1 MNLNQYIMNELKK
14 KEWTFEEISNVQT
27 TINILAHK
35 AYDHMTPKDK
45 LDMVW
50 NEIGEEF
57 QKKVL
62 MKIKAEIAETIK
74 IELSS
79 ATVKFGGNSME
90 YCLPGYESLQ
100 NLYKK
105 HKYLDA
111 FTLTKEAWD
120 DLQIANTL
128 NTREL
133 LLSGRLAHRLGSDK
147 YARALFRLA
156 HKKDSNNPEVKYF
169 KIFSN
174 QPKIHFTRP

>member
-1 MNLNQYIMNELKK
+1 MREGTRRELDVMNLNQYIMNELKK

-74 IELSS
+74 IELST
-79 ATVKFGGNSME
+79 ATVKFGGNENDVSE
-90 YCLPGYESLQ
+90 GSLGGKSPATSKTDE
-100 NLYKK
+100 KK
-105 HKYLDA
+105 NS
-111 FTLTKEAWD
+111 KEQKGTD
-120 DLQIANTL
+120 
-128 NTREL
+128 
-133 LLSGRLAHRLGSDK
+133 
-147 YARALFRLA
+147 
-156 HKKDSNNPEVKYF
+156 
-169 KIFSN
+169 
-174 QPKIHFTRP
+174 

>member
-1 MNLNQYIMNELKK
+1 MREGTRRELDVMNLNQYIMNELKK

-74 IELSS
+74 IELST
-79 ATVKFGGNSME
+79 ATVKFGGNENDVSE
-90 YCLPGYESLQ
+90 GSLGG
-100 NLYKK
+100 KSPTTSK
-105 HKYLDA
+105 TD
-111 FTLTKEAWD
+111 E
-120 DLQIANTL
+120 
-128 NTREL
+128 
-133 LLSGRLAHRLGSDK
+133 
-147 YARALFRLA
+147 
-156 HKKDSNNPEVKYF
+156 KKDSK
-169 KIFSN
+169 K
-174 QPKIHFTRP
+174 

>member
-74 IELSS
+74 IELST
-79 ATVKFGGNSME
+79 ATVKFGGNENDVSE
-90 YCLPGYESLQ
+90 GSLGG
-100 NLYKK
+100 KSSATSK
-105 HKYLDA
+105 TD
-111 FTLTKEAWD
+111 E
-120 DLQIANTL
+120 
-128 NTREL
+128 
-133 LLSGRLAHRLGSDK
+133 
-147 YARALFRLA
+147 
-156 HKKDSNNPEVKYF
+156 KKDSK
-169 KIFSN
+169 K
-174 QPKIHFTRP
+174 QKGTD